1 MKVGSKMVKLDRR
14 REYFLILDCETACLP
29 HVADLA
35 PAQRKTVGISKP
47 LIYDIGWTIIDRQG
61 RTYDRK
67 NFLISEIFSVP
78 AIFDTAYYA
87 DKRPLYLEKLQAGE
101 IILTDWRTATK
112 ELEDALNAVKAVGA
126 YNAAFDFKKAIPFTE
141 LYINKL
147 YSPDFHDWLDYQ
159 NYLIDRTANGFR
171 NQRTTSRK
179 PADENEIFRFR
190 GGVYPLFDIW
200 ALACEHIM
208 DSDEYRDFAMDEG
221 WVTDSGKYY
230 KTSAEVAYRFIS
242 RNRDFEEAHTAL
254 NDAEIESE
262 ILASIIRKDK
272 KKLKMGI
279 VAFPFRIVGT
289 VE

>member
-1 MKVGSKMVKLDRR
+1 MVKLDRR

-35 PAQRKTVGISKP
+35 PVQRKTVGISKP

-101 IILTDWRTATK
+101 IVLTDWRTATK

-159 NYLIDRTANGFR
+159 NYLIDRAANGSR
-171 NQRTTSRK
+171 NKRTTSRK

-200 ALACEHIM
+200 ALACEYIM
-208 DSDEYRDFAMDEG
+208 DSDEYRDFAWEEG
-221 WVTDSGKYY
+221 WITDSGKYY
-230 KTSAEVAYRFIS
+230 KTSAEVAYRFLS
-242 RNRDFEEAHTAL
+242 RNREFVEAHTAL
-254 NDAEIESE
+254 DDAEIESE

>member
-1 MKVGSKMVKLDRR
+1 MVKLDRR

-159 NYLIDRTANGFR
+159 NYLIDRAANGFR
-171 NQRTTSRK
+171 NQRTASRK

-200 ALACEHIM
+200 ALACEYIM
-208 DSDEYRDFAMDEG
+208 DSDEYRDFAWDEG
-221 WVTDSGKYY
+221 LLTDSGKYY

-254 NDAEIESE
+254 DDAEIESE

>member
-1 MKVGSKMVKLDRR
+1 MVKLDRR

-29 HVADLA
+29 HAADLA
-35 PAQRKTVGISKP
+35 PKQRKTVSTSKP

-101 IILTDWRTATK
+101 IVLTDWRTATK

-147 YSPDFHDWLDYQ
+147 YSPDFYDWLDYQ
-159 NYLIDRTANGFR
+159 NFLIDRVANGSR
-171 NQRTTSRK
+171 NKRTTSRK
-179 PADENEIFRFR
+179 PTDENEIFRFR

-200 ALACEHIM
+200 ALACEYIM
-208 DSDEYRDFAMDEG
+208 DSDEYRDFAWDEG

-230 KTSAEVAYRFIS
+230 KTSAEVAYRFLS
-242 RNRDFEEAHTAL
+242 RNREFVEAHTAL
-254 NDAEIESE
+254 DDAEIESE

>member
-1 MKVGSKMVKLDRR
+1 MVKLDRR

-29 HVADLA
+29 HVADLD

-101 IILTDWRTATK
+101 IVLTDWRTATK

-147 YSPDFHDWLDYQ
+147 YSPDFHEWLDYQ
-159 NYLIDRTANGFR
+159 NYLIDRAANGFR

-200 ALACEHIM
+200 ALACEYIM
-208 DSDEYRDFAMDEG
+208 DSDEYRDFAWDEG
-221 WVTDSGKYY
+221 WITDSGKYY
-230 KTSAEVAYRFIS
+230 KTSAEVAYRFLS
-242 RNRDFEEAHTAL
+242 RNREFVEAHTAL
-254 NDAEIESE
+254 DDAEIESE

>member
-1 MKVGSKMVKLDRR
+1 MVKLDRR

-35 PAQRKTVGISKP
+35 PAQRKTIGISKP

-87 DKRPLYLEKLQAGE
+87 YKRPLYLEKLQAGE
-101 IILTDWRTATK
+101 IVLTDWRTATK

-141 LYINKL
+141 LYISKL

-159 NYLIDRTANGFR
+159 NYLIDRTANGYR
-171 NQRTTSRK
+171 NKRTNYTR
-179 PADENEIFRFR
+179 PADDNEVFRFR
-190 GGVYPLFDIW
+190 GGVFPLFDIW
-200 ALACEHIM
+200 ALACEYVM
-208 DSDEYRDFAMDEG
+208 DSDEYRDYAWDEG

-242 RNRDFEEAHTAL
+242 RNREFVEAHTAL
-254 NDAEIESE
+254 DDAEIESE

-289 VE
+289 VR

>member
-1 MKVGSKMVKLDRR
+1 MVKLDRR

-101 IILTDWRTATK
+101 IVLTDWRTATK

-159 NYLIDRTANGFR
+159 NYLIDRAANGSR
-171 NQRTTSRK
+171 NKRTTSHK

-200 ALACEHIM
+200 ALACEYIM
-208 DSDEYRDFAMDEG
+208 DSDEYRDFAFDEG
-221 WVTDSGKYY
+221 LLTDSGKYY

-242 RNRDFEEAHTAL
+242 RNREFEEAHTAL
-254 NDAEIESE
+254 DDAEIESE

-289 VE
+289 VR

>member
-1 MKVGSKMVKLDRR
+1 MVKLDRR

-29 HVADLA
+29 HVTDLA
-35 PAQRKTVGISKP
+35 PEQRKTVGISKP

-61 RTYDRK
+61 RTYDRR

-101 IILTDWRTATK
+101 IVLTDWRTATK

-126 YNAAFDFKKAIPFTE
+126 YNAAFDFKRAIPFTE

-159 NYLIDRTANGFR
+159 NYLIDRAANGFR

-179 PADENEIFRFR
+179 SADENEIFRFR

-200 ALACEHIM
+200 ALACEYIM
-208 DSDEYRDFAMDEG
+208 DSDEYRDFAFDEG
-221 WVTDSGKYY
+221 LLTDSGKYY
-230 KTSAEVAYRFIS
+230 KTSAEVAYRFLS
-242 RNRDFEEAHTAL
+242 RNREFVEAHTAL
-254 NDAEIESE
+254 DDAEIESE

>member
-1 MKVGSKMVKLDRR
+1 MVKLDKR

-35 PAQRKTVGISKP
+35 PEQRKTVGISKP

-78 AIFDTAYYA
+78 AIFNTAYYA

-159 NYLIDRTANGFR
+159 NYLIDRAANGFR
-171 NQRTTSRK
+171 NQRTASSK
-179 PADENEIFRFR
+179 PADDNEIFRFR

-208 DSDEYRDFAMDEG
+208 DSAEYRDFALDEG
-221 WVTDSGKYY
+221 LLTDSGKYY

-254 NDAEIESE
+254 DDAEIESE
-262 ILASIIRKDK
+262 ILASIIREDK

-289 VE
+289 VR

>member
-1 MKVGSKMVKLDRR
+1 MVKLDRR

-101 IILTDWRTATK
+101 IVLTDWRTATK

-159 NYLIDRTANGFR
+159 NYLIDRAANGFR
-171 NQRTTSRK
+171 NKRVASRK

-200 ALACEHIM
+200 ALACEYIM
-208 DSDEYRDFAMDEG
+208 DSDEYRDFAWDEG
-221 WVTDSGKYY
+221 WITDSGKYY
-230 KTSAEVAYRFIS
+230 KTSAEVAYRFLS
-242 RNRDFEEAHTAL
+242 RNREFVEAHTAL
-254 NDAEIESE
+254 DDAEIESE

>member
-1 MKVGSKMVKLDRR
+1 MVKLDKR
-14 REYFLILDCETACLP
+14 REYFLVLDCETATLP
-29 HVADLA
+29 HVADLT
-35 PAQRKTVGISKP
+35 PAQRKNICISKP

-61 RTYDRK
+61 RVYDRK

-87 DKRPLYLEKLQAGE
+87 YKRPLYLEKLQAGE
-101 IILTDWRTATK
+101 IVLTDWRTATK

-159 NYLIDRTANGFR
+159 NYLIDRR
-171 NQRTTSRK
+171 PSSKRTNYRK
-179 PADENEIFRFR
+179 PADDSEVFRFR
-190 GGVYPLFDIW
+190 GGVFPLFDIW
-200 ALACEHIM
+200 ALACEYVM
-208 DSDEYRDFAMDEG
+208 DSDEYRDYAWEEG
-221 WVTDSGKYY
+221 WLTESGKYY
-230 KTSAEVAYRFIS
+230 KTSAEVAYRYIS
-242 RNRDFEEAHTAL
+242 RNRDFIEAHTAL
-254 NDAEIESE
+254 DDAEIESE

-289 VE
+289 VR

>member
-1 MKVGSKMVKLDRR
+1 MKVGSKMVKLDKR

-101 IILTDWRTATK
+101 IVLTDWRTATK

-159 NYLIDRTANGFR
+159 NYLIDRAANGFR

-200 ALACEHIM
+200 ALACEYIM
-208 DSDEYRDFAMDEG
+208 DSDEYRDFAWDEG
-221 WVTDSGKYY
+221 WITDSGKYY
-230 KTSAEVAYRFIS
+230 KTSAEVAYRFLS
-242 RNRDFEEAHTAL
+242 RNREFVEAHTAL
-254 NDAEIESE
+254 DDAEIESE

>member
-1 MKVGSKMVKLDRR
+1 MVKLDKR

-35 PAQRKTVGISKP
+35 PEQRKTVGISKP

-78 AIFDTAYYA
+78 SIFDTAYYA

-159 NYLIDRTANGFR
+159 NYLIDRAAANGFR
-171 NQRTTSRK
+171 NQRTASSK

-208 DSDEYRDFAMDEG
+208 DSDEYRGYALDEG
-221 WVTDSGKYY
+221 LLTDSGKYY

-242 RNRDFEEAHTAL
+242 HNRDFEEAHTAL
-254 NDAEIESE
+254 DDAEIESE

-289 VE
+289 VR

>member
-29 HVADLA
+29 HVADLD

-87 DKRPLYLEKLQAGE
+87 NKRPLYLEKLQAGE

-159 NYLIDRTANGFR
+159 NYLIDRAANGSR
-171 NQRTTSRK
+171 NKRTTSRK

-200 ALACEHIM
+200 ALACEYIM

-230 KTSAEVAYRFIS
+230 KTSAEVAYRFLS
-242 RNRDFEEAHTAL
+242 RNREFMEAHTAL
-254 NDAEIESE
+254 DDAEIESE

-289 VE
+289 VR

>member
-1 MKVGSKMVKLDRR
+1 MVKLDRR

-29 HVADLA
+29 HVADLD

-101 IILTDWRTATK
+101 IVLTDWRTATK

-147 YSPDFHDWLDYQ
+147 YSPDFHEWLDYQ
-159 NYLIDRTANGFR
+159 NYLIDRAANGSR
-171 NQRTTSRK
+171 NKRTTSRK

-200 ALACEHIM
+200 ALACEYIM
-208 DSDEYRDFAMDEG
+208 DSDEYRDFAWDEG
-221 WVTDSGKYY
+221 WITDSGKYY
-230 KTSAEVAYRFIS
+230 KTSAEVAYRFLS
-242 RNRDFEEAHTAL
+242 RNREFVEAHTAL
-254 NDAEIESE
+254 DDAEIESE

>member
-1 MKVGSKMVKLDRR
+1 MVKLDKR

-35 PAQRKTVGISKP
+35 PAQRKTIGISKP

-87 DKRPLYLEKLQAGE
+87 YKRPLYLEKLQAGE
-101 IILTDWRTATK
+101 IVLTDWRTATK

-159 NYLIDRTANGFR
+159 NYLIDRAANGFR

-179 PADENEIFRFR
+179 PTDENEIFRFR

-200 ALACEHIM
+200 ALACEHIRA
-208 DSDEYRDFAMDEG
+208 SDEYRDFAWDEG
-221 WVTDSGKYY
+221 LLTDSGKYY

-242 RNRDFEEAHTAL
+242 RNREFVEAHTAL
-254 NDAEIESE
+254 DDAEIESE

-289 VE
+289 VR

>member
-1 MKVGSKMVKLDRR
+1 MVKLDRR

-35 PAQRKTVGISKP
+35 PEQRKAVGISKP

-101 IILTDWRTATK
+101 IVLTDWRTATK

-147 YSPDFHDWLDYQ
+147 YSPDFHEWLDYQ
-159 NYLIDRTANGFR
+159 NYLIDRAADGSR
-171 NQRTTSRK
+171 SKRTTSRK

-200 ALACEHIM
+200 ALACEYIM
-208 DSDEYRDFAMDEG
+208 DSDEYRDFAWDEG
-221 WVTDSGKYY
+221 WITDSGKYY
-230 KTSAEVAYRFIS
+230 KTSAEVAYRFLS
-242 RNRDFEEAHTAL
+242 RNREFVEAHTAL
-254 NDAEIESE
+254 DDAEIESE

>member
-35 PAQRKTVGISKP
+35 PEQRKTVGISKP

-159 NYLIDRTANGFR
+159 NYLIDRAANGSH

-208 DSDEYRDFAMDEG
+208 DSDEYRGYAMDEG

-254 NDAEIESE
+254 DDAEIESE

-289 VE
+289 VR

>member
-1 MKVGSKMVKLDRR
+1 M
-14 REYFLILDCETACLP
+14 
-29 HVADLA
+29 
-35 PAQRKTVGISKP
+35 
-47 LIYDIGWTIIDRQG
+47 
-61 RTYDRK
+61 
-67 NFLISEIFSVP
+67 
-78 AIFDTAYYA
+78 
-87 DKRPLYLEKLQAGE
+87 
-101 IILTDWRTATK
+101 
-112 ELEDALNAVKAVGA
+112 NAVKAVGA

-159 NYLIDRTANGFR
+159 NYLIDRAANGFR
-171 NQRTTSRK
+171 NKRIASRK

-200 ALACEHIM
+200 ALACEYIM
-208 DSDEYRDFAMDEG
+208 DSDEYRDFAWDEG
-221 WVTDSGKYY
+221 WITDSGKYY
-230 KTSAEVAYRFIS
+230 KTSAEVAYRFLS
-242 RNRDFEEAHTAL
+242 RNREFVEAHTAL
-254 NDAEIESE
+254 DDAEIESE

>member
-1 MKVGSKMVKLDRR
+1 MVKLDKR

-78 AIFDTAYYA
+78 SIFDTAYYA

-159 NYLIDRTANGFR
+159 NYLIDRAANGFR
-171 NQRTTSRK
+171 NQRTTSCK

-200 ALACEHIM
+200 ALACEYIM
-208 DSDEYRDFAMDEG
+208 DSDEYRDFAFDEG
-221 WVTDSGKYY
+221 LLTDSGKYY

-254 NDAEIESE
+254 DDAEIESE

>member
-1 MKVGSKMVKLDRR
+1 MVKLDRR

-87 DKRPLYLEKLQAGE
+87 YKRPLYLEKLQAGE
-101 IILTDWRTATK
+101 IVLTDWRTATK

-171 NQRTTSRK
+171 NQRTASRK
-179 PADENEIFRFR
+179 PADDNEIFRFR

-200 ALACEHIM
+200 ALACEYIM
-208 DSDEYRDFAMDEG
+208 DSDEYRDFAWDEG

-254 NDAEIESE
+254 DDAEIESE

>member
-1 MKVGSKMVKLDRR
+1 MVKLDRR

-29 HVADLA
+29 HVADLT

-101 IILTDWRTATK
+101 IVLTDWRTATK

-147 YSPDFHDWLDYQ
+147 YSPDFHEWLDYQ
-159 NYLIDRTANGFR
+159 NYLIDRAADGSR
-171 NQRTTSRK
+171 SKRTTSRK
-179 PADENEIFRFR
+179 PADDNEIFRFR

-200 ALACEHIM
+200 ALACEYIM
-208 DSDEYRDFAMDEG
+208 DSDEYRDFAWDEG
-221 WVTDSGKYY
+221 WITDSGKYY
-230 KTSAEVAYRFIS
+230 KTSAEVAYRFLS
-242 RNRDFEEAHTAL
+242 RNREFVEAHTAL
-254 NDAEIESE
+254 DDAEIESE

>member
-1 MKVGSKMVKLDRR
+1 MVKLDRR

-29 HVADLA
+29 HVADLD

-101 IILTDWRTATK
+101 IVLTDWRTATK

-159 NYLIDRTANGFR
+159 NYLIDRAANGFR
-171 NQRTTSRK
+171 NKRIASRK

-200 ALACEHIM
+200 ALACEYIM
-208 DSDEYRDFAMDEG
+208 DSDEYRDFAWDEG
-221 WVTDSGKYY
+221 WITDSGKYY
-230 KTSAEVAYRFIS
+230 KTSAEVAYRFLS
-242 RNRDFEEAHTAL
+242 RNREFVEAHTAL
-254 NDAEIESE
+254 DDAEIESE

>member
-1 MKVGSKMVKLDRR
+1 MVKLDKR

-112 ELEDALNAVKAVGA
+112 ELEDTLNAVKAVGA

-141 LYINKL
+141 LYSNKL

-159 NYLIDRTANGFR
+159 NYRIDRAANGFYNR
-171 NQRTTSRK
+171 RTASSK
-179 PADENEIFRFR
+179 PADDNEIFRFR

-208 DSDEYRDFAMDEG
+208 DSDEYRGYALDEG
-221 WVTDSGKYY
+221 WVTNSGKYY

-254 NDAEIESE
+254 DDAEIESE

-289 VE
+289 VR

>member
-101 IILTDWRTATK
+101 IVLTDWRTATK

-159 NYLIDRTANGFR
+159 NYLIDRAANGSR
-171 NQRTTSRK
+171 NKRTTSHK

-200 ALACEHIM
+200 ALACEYIM
-208 DSDEYRDFAMDEG
+208 DSDEYRDFAFDEG
-221 WVTDSGKYY
+221 LLTDSGKYY

-242 RNRDFEEAHTAL
+242 RNREFEEAHTAL
-254 NDAEIESE
+254 DDAEIESE

-289 VE
+289 VR

>member
-1 MKVGSKMVKLDRR
+1 MVKLDRR

-101 IILTDWRTATK
+101 IVLADWRTATK

-147 YSPDFHDWLDYQ
+147 YSPDFHEWLDYQ
-159 NYLIDRTANGFR
+159 NYLIDRAANGFR

-179 PADENEIFRFR
+179 AADENEIFRFR

-200 ALACEHIM
+200 ALACEYIM
-208 DSDEYRDFAMDEG
+208 DSDEYRDFAWDEG

-230 KTSAEVAYRFIS
+230 KTSAEVAYRFLS
-242 RNRDFEEAHTAL
+242 HNREFVEAHTAL
-254 NDAEIESE
+254 DDAEIESE

-279 VAFPFRIVGT
+279 VAFPFRIVGM
-289 VE
+289 VK

>member
-1 MKVGSKMVKLDRR
+1 MVKLDRR

-35 PAQRKTVGISKP
+35 PEQRKTVGISKP

-159 NYLIDRTANGFR
+159 NYLIDRAANGFR
-171 NQRTTSRK
+171 NQRTASRK
-179 PADENEIFRFR
+179 PTDENEIFRFR

-200 ALACEHIM
+200 ALACEYIM
-208 DSDEYRDFAMDEG
+208 DSDEYRDYAMDEG

-254 NDAEIESE
+254 DDAEIESE

>member
-29 HVADLA
+29 HVADLD

-87 DKRPLYLEKLQAGE
+87 YKRPLYLEKLQAGE

-159 NYLIDRTANGFR
+159 NYLIDRAANGSR
-171 NQRTTSRK
+171 NKRTTSRK

-200 ALACEHIM
+200 ALACEYIM

-230 KTSAEVAYRFIS
+230 KTSAEVAYRFLS
-242 RNRDFEEAHTAL
+242 RNREFMEAHTAL
-254 NDAEIESE
+254 DDAEIESE

-289 VE
+289 VR

>member
-1 MKVGSKMVKLDRR
+1 MVKLDKR

-35 PAQRKTVGISKP
+35 PAQRKTIGISKP

-101 IILTDWRTATK
+101 IVLTDWRTATK

-159 NYLIDRTANGFR
+159 NYLIDRAANGSR
-171 NQRTTSRK
+171 NQRMTSRE
-179 PADENEIFRFR
+179 PSDENEIFRFR

-200 ALACEHIM
+200 ALACKHIM
-208 DSDEYRDFAMDEG
+208 DSDEYRDYAMDEG

-242 RNRDFEEAHTAL
+242 RNREFEEAHTAL
-254 NDAEIESE
+254 DDAELESE

-289 VE
+289 VR

>member
-1 MKVGSKMVKLDRR
+1 MVKLDRR

-101 IILTDWRTATK
+101 IVLTDWRAATK

-159 NYLIDRTANGFR
+159 NYLIDRAANGFR
-171 NQRTTSRK
+171 NKRIASRK
-179 PADENEIFRFR
+179 SADENEIFRFR

-200 ALACEHIM
+200 ALACEYIM
-208 DSDEYRDFAMDEG
+208 DSDEYRDFAWDEG
-221 WVTDSGKYY
+221 WITDSGKYY
-230 KTSAEVAYRFIS
+230 KTSAEVAYRFLS
-242 RNRDFEEAHTAL
+242 RNREFVEAHTAL
-254 NDAEIESE
+254 DDAEIESE

-289 VE
+289 VK

>member
-1 MKVGSKMVKLDRR
+1 MVKLDRR

-35 PAQRKTVGISKP
+35 PEQRKTIGISKP

-101 IILTDWRTATK
+101 IILTDWCTATK

-159 NYLIDRTANGFR
+159 NYLIDRAANGFR
-171 NQRTTSRK
+171 NQRTASRK
-179 PADENEIFRFR
+179 PTDENEIFRFR

-242 RNRDFEEAHTAL
+242 RNREFEEAHTAL
-254 NDAEIESE
+254 DDAEIESE